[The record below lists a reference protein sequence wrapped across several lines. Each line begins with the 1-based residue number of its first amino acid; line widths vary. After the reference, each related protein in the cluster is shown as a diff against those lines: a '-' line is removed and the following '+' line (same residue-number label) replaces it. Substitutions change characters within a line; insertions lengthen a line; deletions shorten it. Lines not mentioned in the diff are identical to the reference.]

1 MQADENP
8 YVHEPVSGLPASLL
22 RKEGRETAVI
32 ALMRRQTGLNRDRR
46 RDMQRYPSRTGPL
59 PDLARSDVKVPPRY
73 ERAEDQFRSFWS
85 VVAKM
90 RSGQGTLMR
99 SPAYATALA
108 VPLLMDYAPDWLGLP
123 LDEAV
128 LNRACPEWPR
138 IRERIESH
146 PAFDKGG
153 GSPGMFM
160 LWPRIVEDLGRWAEL
175 SADRRAKA
183 GRAVFALSS
192 IGWTR
197 WFVDEALSR
206 CPQLAP
212 ELGAMAQTARAEEVD
227 DGASAAPATAVQ
239 RDDTEDRVA
248 EASTAAVDEPR
259 WAELLGRLDAVT
271 AELKEHPTQEAVAD
285 LAALA
290 DEFGELG
297 ATLPQREGPLT
308 EHFDARRR
316 ELMVHLR
323 ALSTRSGLEWL
334 DAELIAQIDARWQLA
349 LAVRHEPEA
358 IEELAADAEL
368 AVARTEEAADLYV
381 QATGTVADKRMAVQV
396 AEQAGQEAKR
406 FGAQAA
412 ARRRQTEAQQGL
424 SDALA
429 YQQSRYDRL
438 IDGASPFSEPFDY
451 SADYVARLNGAD
463 QPSESVADPLLGDH
477 ADTDEAVAPP
487 AETEPSAQVQ
497 ALPEFEPEAA
507 EAAESA
513 EQAAAVFEQTDPRA
527 EASAVVPEEQTA
539 PAAPAPTEDATAQ
552 HVVADPYS
560 EAAGDLCRS
569 IWASLIAGQPALAYQ
584 AARWIELAHAGTK
597 VPPPDLLA
605 ATALAE
611 ELMLPDGPLQ
621 AALGA
626 RFEQLVPE
634 DYAADTPRAWHAAI
648 NLLLAAA
655 TLRPMVLAPSTSAAT
670 VAAYL
675 HQDGHYPALYAL
687 VQRLRELS
695 SKLVGFRIE
704 PTVLRKARGEAAIRA
719 DLQALQHTADD
730 WLRVQAQ
737 AYTIKFAA
745 ATAVWKRWIRSGG
758 EIDALV
764 APVVHNRIADA
775 QRVRERLAVL
785 SDPDQVTRLIHFT
798 DRKLNERR
806 RGEDIHA
813 GALEHLLR
821 LVDEALKLPRQWLVQ
836 VELLGGHG
844 DQLRDRLEAVHSA
857 LREKQAAVE
866 QELLRVPDHDPWGL
880 VAGGQQQALRAVRG
894 LLALFDSASP
904 LADAEPMPAE
914 VLGRPLLCLA
924 DLPLAEDWTVDM
936 SAAEGLAMIKLLTR
950 EPAQA
955 EQALRQRLSRGD
967 LLGVEMM
974 VEAGLVEPESV
985 QLRAERERWKQ
996 IVRSSI
1002 ADCRR
1007 SVEVGLA
1014 YGYLPDA
1021 DRSQFE
1027 SRLARWEAQLEEMR
1041 RFDVVM
1047 AQIKEIRDRVMD
1059 ARAAQAQAVRSALNS
1074 IAPTESMRASV
1085 VEVEQALAEG
1095 DIATARELVHWLQQ
1109 GKPAPTDLD
1118 EEAREGF
1125 DHFFPVSMQAI
1136 EAWLED
1142 HKRDTVEQAIK
1153 QGQAI
1158 PGLDAQRVD
1167 GAQRAQAAKM
1177 YASWVDMKARQE
1189 GERIRLEFLLTG
1201 LGFTVKDLLRAERV
1215 SGREVWTLDAAAIE
1229 DRHICPLPM
1238 YGSSAGGRYRVIC
1251 VWGRP
1256 TEDDLLQWV
1265 GDASV
1270 NRPALLLYFGRMS
1283 ERKWRDLGR
1292 LTKAKR
1298 RSLVLLDETLLVY
1311 LCTATGS
1318 RLRAWFD
1325 VAMPFSYSL
1334 PYDATAGLVPPEMF
1348 YGRGLELE
1356 AVRGLNGRC
1365 FIYGGR
1371 QLGKTALLK
1380 RAEQSF
1386 HLPARGHFAR
1396 WIDLRAEGIGVS
1408 LAAGE
1413 IWLTL
1418 HEKLKELQVLD
1429 AKSSAPVPGK
1439 KQGAD
1444 AVIRAI
1450 RDFLAANADRRV
1462 LLLLDEADRFFE
1474 QDGRNDFEETRKL
1487 KQLMDDTQ
1495 RRFKVVFAGLHN
1507 VLRMTERPNHPLAH
1521 FGEPIE
1527 IGPLHEENEV
1537 KEAADLIRKP
1547 MAAAGFVFESKSLV
1561 IRILA
1566 QTNYYPSLIQ
1576 LYCSQLLRNMLN
1588 QVVGR
1593 QRLQGPRYVVTDR
1606 DIEQVYSSDAL
1617 RDEIRAKFRLTL
1629 QLDPRYEVLAYAMAL
1644 DLLRDRYSQSDGMHW
1659 QTIRQAGALRWWPQG
1674 FRDTGELDF
1683 QVLLDEMVGLGVL
1696 RDPSPGRYVLRNPN
1710 VLLLLGTEEEIETVL
1725 NREREPAVE
1734 FESATFRPP
1743 LRRAPT
1749 KPARSAFTYQQIS
1762 RLLQRENHVTVV
1774 AGTQAAGITDVVPSL
1789 TDYLGRDAA
1798 PVVLAACSE
1807 RQSFGN
1813 ALQAALLERP
1823 KDQVSVF
1830 VIPETTPWTELWL
1843 QEAHARLKNLRS
1855 ENNFASLVF
1864 VAEPATLWRL
1874 LRDGQGA
1881 EGGGPPWMSL
1891 LQWNDSFLR
1900 HWLEE
1905 RQLQLEPE
1913 ERRRL
1918 ADATGLWPAL
1928 ITELAGDCTELRTL
1942 RERLGSGG
1950 RWRGTSQA
1958 ENAEFRRQFG
1968 WDVAEPTTVIDVLA
1982 QLREPVEAGELA
1994 AVAEMAQERVG
2005 TSLRW
2010 GELLGLTRHEGAG
2023 FWTVDRIA
2031 ADILL
2036 GAKG

>member
-1 MQADENP
+1 MQTYEKLYFHQP
-8 YVHEPVSGLPASLL
+8 ISGLPACLL

-32 ALMRRQTGLNRDRR
+32 ALMRRHTGLNRDRR
-46 RDMQRYPSRTGPL
+46 RNMQRYPNRSGPL
-59 PDLARSDVKVPPRY
+59 PDLARSDVDVPQRY
-73 ERAEDQFRSFWS
+73 VRAEDQFLSFWT
-85 VVAKM
+85 VVARM
-90 RSGQGTLMR
+90 RSGAGTLMR
-99 SPAYATALA
+99 SAAYATALA
-108 VPLLMDYAPDWLGLP
+108 VPLLTDYAPEWINLLED
-123 LDEAV
+123 DAEIK
-128 LNRACPEWPR
+128 RSCPEWTR
-138 IRERIESH
+138 IRERIVSH
-146 PAFDKGG
+146 PGFDEGA
-153 GSPGMFM
+153 GSMGMFM
-160 LWPRIVEDLGRWAEL
+160 LWPRIVDDLEHWAEL
-175 SADRRAKA
+175 STDRRLKA
-183 GRAVFALSS
+183 GLAVFALSS

-197 WFVDEALSR
+197 WFVDDALIR
-206 CPQLAP
+206 CPQLALD
-212 ELGAMAQTARAEEVD
+212 LGAVAQPILAEDVID
-227 DGASAAPATAVQ
+227 QASAVTAPTAGREVGE
-239 RDDTEDRVA
+239 RLF
-248 EASTAAVDEPR
+248 EASAAAVDEPR
-259 WAELLGRLDAVT
+259 WAHLLRRLDAVT
-271 AELKEHPTQEAVAD
+271 AELKELPTQEAVAD

-290 DEFGELG
+290 DDFGELG
-297 ATLPQREGPLT
+297 ATLPQREQPLT
-308 EHFDARRR
+308 EHFDSRRR
-316 ELMVHLR
+316 ELIAHLR
-323 ALSTRSGLEWL
+323 TLGARSELEWL
-334 DAELIAQIDARWQLA
+334 DAELISQIDARWQIA
-349 LAVRHEPEA
+349 LAARHELDA
-358 IEELAADAEL
+358 IEELACDAEL
-368 AVARTEEAADLYV
+368 AVARTSEAADLYV
-381 QATGTVADKRMAVQV
+381 QAAGTVADKRLAVKSADQL
-396 AEQAGQEAKR
+396 GQEAKG

-412 ARRRQTEAQQGL
+412 ARRGQAEAQQSL

-429 YQQSRYDRL
+429 HQQARYDRL

-451 SADYVARLNGAD
+451 SADYVAKLNFEDQGCGAH
-463 QPSESVADPLLGDH
+463 PLPGNH
-477 ADTDEAVAPP
+477 ADISKTLTLPT
-487 AETEPSAQVQ
+487 ETERSAPIQ
-497 ALPEFEPEAA
+497 ALPEVESEAS
-507 EAAESA
+507 EVMESA
-513 EQAAAVFEQTDPRA
+513 EEAAAAFEQVDERADP
-527 EASAVVPEEQTA
+527 SAAMPEDQVVPA
-539 PAAPAPTEDATAQ
+539 PFEAGDSATAQ
-552 HVVADPYS
+552 RVIADPYS
-560 EAAGDLCRS
+560 EEAGDLCRP
-569 IWASLIAGQPALAYQ
+569 IWASLVAGQPALAYQ
-584 AARWIELAHAGTK
+584 AARWIEVAHAGTK

-605 ATALAE
+605 AAALADE
-611 ELMLPDGPLQ
+611 MMLPDGPLQ

-626 RFEQLVPE
+626 RFEQFVLE
-634 DYAADTPRAWHAAI
+634 DYATDTPRSWHAAV

-670 VAAYL
+670 VAAFL
-675 HQDGHYPALYAL
+675 HQDGQYPALYAL
-687 VQRLRELS
+687 VQRLRDLS
-695 SKLVGFRIE
+695 SKLVGFRVE

-719 DLQALQHTADD
+719 DIETLQHTADD

-758 EIDALV
+758 EVDSLV

-775 QRVRERLAVL
+775 QRVREQLAVL
-785 SDPDQVTRLIHFT
+785 SDVDHVTRLIHVT

-821 LVDEALKLPRQWLVQ
+821 LVDEALKLPRQWLAQ

-844 DQLRDRLEAVHSA
+844 DQLRDRLEAVHFA
-857 LREKQAAVE
+857 LREKHAAVE
-866 QELLRVPDHDPWGL
+866 LELLRVPDHDPWGL
-880 VAGGQQQALRAVRG
+880 VAGGQKQALRAVRG

-904 LADAEPMPAE
+904 LADAEPTSAE
-914 VLGRPLLCLA
+914 VLGRPLLCIA
-924 DLPLAEDWTVDM
+924 DLPVAEDWSVE
-936 SAAEGLAMIKLLTR
+936 AAAPEGLAMIEALTQ
-950 EPAQA
+950 EPIEV

-974 VEAGLVEPESV
+974 VEGGMVESESV

-996 IVRSSI
+996 VVRSSI
-1002 ADCRR
+1002 VECRR

-1047 AQIKEIRDRVMD
+1047 AQIKEIRDRVTD
-1059 ARAAQAQAVRSALNS
+1059 ARAAQAQAVRSALYS
-1074 IAPTESMRASV
+1074 IALTEAMRGSV
-1085 VEVEQALAEG
+1085 AEVEQALDEG

-1118 EEAREGF
+1118 EEVREGF
-1125 DHFFPVSMQAI
+1125 DHFFPELMQQI
-1136 EAWLED
+1136 DAWLAEN
-1142 HKRDTVEQAIK
+1142 KRDTVEQAIK

-1158 PGLDAQRVD
+1158 PGVDAQRVD
-1167 GAQRAQAAKM
+1167 GAQRVQVAKM
-1177 YASWVDMKARQE
+1177 YASWADMKTRQE
-1189 GERIRLEFLLTG
+1189 GERNRLELLLTG
-1201 LGFTVKDLLRAERV
+1201 LGFTVKDLQRAERV
-1215 SGREVWTLDAAAIE
+1215 SGREVWTLDAASIE

-1256 TEDDLLQWV
+1256 TEDDMLQWV
-1265 GDASV
+1265 GDAGV
-1270 NRPALLLYFGRMS
+1270 NRPALLLYFGSMG

-1292 LTKAKR
+1292 LTKSKR
-1298 RSLVLLDETLLVY
+1298 RSFVLLDETLLVY
-1311 LCTATGS
+1311 LCTAGGS

-1386 HLPARGHFAR
+1386 HSPARGHFAR

-1413 IWLTL
+1413 VWLTL

-1444 AVIRAI
+1444 AVIRGI
-1450 RDFLAANADRRV
+1450 REFLAANADRRV

-1474 QDGRNDFEETRKL
+1474 QDGKNDFEETRKL

-1588 QVVGR
+1588 QVAGR
-1593 QRLQGPRYVVTDR
+1593 QRLQGPRYLVTDR

-1659 QTIRQAGALRWWPQG
+1659 QTIRQAGALHWWPDG

-1696 RDPSPGRYVLRNPN
+1696 RAPSPGRYVLRNPN

-1749 KPARSAFTYQQIS
+1749 NPARNTFTYQQLS

-1774 AGTQAAGITDVVPSL
+1774 AGTQAAGITDVIPSL
-1789 TDYLGRDAA
+1789 TDYLGNDAA
-1798 PVVLAACSE
+1798 PVVLAGCSD
-1807 RQSFGN
+1807 RLSFGN
-1813 ALQAALLERP
+1813 ALQTALLERP

-1830 VIPETTPWTELWL
+1830 VIPETNPWTELWL
-1843 QEAHARLKNLRS
+1843 QEAHMRLKNLRS
-1855 ENNFASLVF
+1855 ENKFASLVF

-1874 LRDGQGA
+1874 LRDGRGV
-1881 EGGGPPWMSL
+1881 EVDGPPWMSL
-1891 LQWNDSFLR
+1891 LQWNDGFLR

-1928 ITELAGDCTELRTL
+1928 ITGLAGDCLDLRTL
-1942 RERLGSGG
+1942 RDRLNSGG
-1950 RWRGTSQA
+1950 RWRGIGQA
-1958 ENAEFRRQFG
+1958 ENVAFRTQFG

-1994 AVAEMAQERVG
+1994 AVGEMPQERVD

-2010 GELLGLTRHEGAG
+2010 GELLGLTRREGAG

-2031 ADILL
+2031 AEILL
-2036 GAKG
+2036 GAKR

>member
-1 MQADENP
+1 MQADENL

-22 RKEGRETAVI
+22 RKEDRETAVI
-32 ALMRRQTGLNRDRR
+32 ALMRRHTGLNRGRR
-46 RDMQRYPSRTGPL
+46 RGMQKYPDRPSPL
-59 PDLARSDVKVPPRY
+59 ADLARSDVDVPPRY
-73 ERAEDQFRSFWS
+73 ARAEDQFRSFWS

-99 SPAYATALA
+99 NPAYATALA
-108 VPLLMDYAPDWLGLP
+108 VPLLKEYAPEWMDLP

-128 LNRACPEWPR
+128 LTLACPEWPR

-146 PAFDKGG
+146 PAFDKSA

-160 LWPRIVEDLGRWAEL
+160 LWPRLVKDLGRWTEL
-175 SADRRAKA
+175 SADRRTKA

-197 WFVDEALSR
+197 WFVDEALS
-206 CPQLAP
+206 CCAQLAP
-212 ELGAMAQTARAEEVD
+212 ELSTLAQPAHPEGAD
-227 DGASAAPATAVQ
+227 DGASAAPGTAAE
-239 RDDTEDRVA
+239 RDDMEDRVV
-248 EASTAAVDEPR
+248 EESTAAVDEPR
-259 WAELLGRLDAVT
+259 WAELLSRLDALT
-271 AELKEHPTQEAVAD
+271 GELKGHPTQEAVAD

-297 ATLPQREGPLT
+297 AMLPQRERPMT

-316 ELMVHLR
+316 ELMAHLR
-323 ALSTRSGLEWL
+323 FLGTRSGFEWL

-349 LAVRHEPEA
+349 LAVRHEPDA
-358 IEELAADAEL
+358 IKELADDAQL
-368 AVARTEEAADLYV
+368 AMARTEEAADMYE
-381 QATGTVADKRMAVQV
+381 QATETVVGNRMAVQM
-396 AEQAGQEAKR
+396 AEQAGQEAKG

-451 SADYVARLNGAD
+451 SADYVARLNVAD
-463 QPSESVADPLLGDH
+463 QPSGSVADPLLCDH
-477 ADTDEAVAPP
+477 EDAGEAVAQP
-487 AETEPSAQVQ
+487 AETTPSAPVK
-497 ALPEFEPEAA
+497 ALPEFELEAA
-507 EAAESA
+507 EVAESA
-513 EQAAAVFEQTDPRA
+513 EQAAAVFEQAEPRA
-527 EASAVVPEEQTA
+527 EAPAVVPEEQTV
-539 PAAPAPTEDATAQ
+539 PAAPAPIQDATTQ
-552 HVVADPYS
+552 RVVADPYS
-560 EAAGDLCRS
+560 EAAGDLCRP
-569 IWASLIAGQPALAYQ
+569 IWASLVAGQPALAYQ
-584 AARWIELAHAGTK
+584 AVRWIELAHAGTK

-626 RFEQLVPE
+626 RFEQFVPA
-634 DYAADTPRAWHAAI
+634 DYAADTPRSWHAAV

-655 TLRPMVLAPSTSAAT
+655 TVRPMVLAPSTSAAT

-719 DLQALQHTADD
+719 DLQDLQHTADD
-730 WLRVQAQ
+730 WLRVQAP

-785 SDPDQVTRLIHFT
+785 SDPDQVTRLIHVT

-806 RGEDIHA
+806 RGEDIHG

-821 LVDEALKLPRQWLVQ
+821 LVDEGLKLPRQWLAL

-844 DQLRDRLEAVHSA
+844 DQLRDRLEAVHFS

-866 QELLRVPDHDPWGL
+866 QELLRVPEHDPWGL

-894 LLALFDSASP
+894 LLALFDSASR
-904 LADAEPMPAE
+904 LADAEPTPAE
-914 VLGRPLLCLA
+914 VLGRPLLCLPN
-924 DLPLAEDWTVDM
+924 LSLAEDWTVEVA
-936 SAAEGLAMIKLLTR
+936 AAEGLAMLETLTR
-950 EPAQA
+950 GPVQA
-955 EQALRQRLSRGD
+955 ERAVRQRLNRGD

-985 QLRAERERWKQ
+985 PLRAERERWKQ
-996 IVRSSI
+996 VVRGSI

-1007 SVEVGLA
+1007 TVEVGLA

-1027 SRLARWEAQLEEMR
+1027 SQLARWEAQLEEVR
-1041 RFDVVM
+1041 RFDLVI
-1047 AQIKEIRDRVMD
+1047 AKIKEIRDRVAD
-1059 ARAAQAQAVRSALNS
+1059 ARAVQAQAVRSALHG
-1074 IAPTESMRASV
+1074 IAPTEPMRASV
-1085 VEVEQALAEG
+1085 LEVEQALDEG

-1125 DHFFPVSMQAI
+1125 DNFFPVSMQAI
-1136 EAWLED
+1136 EAWLEE

-1153 QGQAI
+1153 LGQAI

-1167 GAQRAQAAKM
+1167 GAQRVQAAKM
-1177 YASWVDMKARQE
+1177 YASWAEMKTRQE
-1189 GERIRLEFLLTG
+1189 GERNRLELLLTG
-1201 LGFTVKDLLRAERV
+1201 LGFTVKDLQRAERV
-1215 SGREVWTLDAAAIE
+1215 SGREVWSLEAAPIE
-1229 DRHICPLPM
+1229 DRQICPLPM

-1265 GDASV
+1265 GDAAV

-1283 ERKWRDLGR
+1283 ERRWRDLGR
-1292 LTKAKR
+1292 LTKSKR
-1298 RSLVLLDETLLVY
+1298 RSFVLLDETLLVY
-1311 LCTATGS
+1311 LCTAAGS

-1386 HLPARGHFAR
+1386 HAPARGHFAR

-1429 AKSSAPVPGK
+1429 VSSSAPVPGK
-1439 KQGAD
+1439 KQGAGT
-1444 AVIRAI
+1444 VIRAI

-1547 MAAAGFVFESKSLV
+1547 MAAAGFTFESKSLV

-1588 QVVGR
+1588 QVAGR

-1659 QTIRQAGALRWWPQG
+1659 QTIRQAGALHWWPQG

-1696 RDPSPGRYVLRNPN
+1696 RSPSAGRYVLRNPN
-1710 VLLLLGTEEEIETVL
+1710 VLLLLGTEEEIETIL

-1749 KPARSAFTYQQIS
+1749 EPARNAFTYQQLS
-1762 RLLQRENHVTVV
+1762 RLLQREYHVTVV
-1774 AGTQAAGITDVVPSL
+1774 AGTHAAGIADVVSSL
-1789 TDYLGRDAA
+1789 TDYLGSDAA
-1798 PVVLAACSE
+1798 PVVLTACSD

-1813 ALQAALLERP
+1813 TLQAALLERQR
-1823 KDQVSVF
+1823 DQVSVF
-1830 VIPETTPWTELWL
+1830 VIPETTPWTGPWL
-1843 QEAHARLKNLRS
+1843 QEAHARLKTLRS
-1855 ENNFASLVF
+1855 ENKFASLVF

-1874 LRDGQGA
+1874 LCDGQGA
-1881 EGGGPPWMSL
+1881 ESGGSPWMSV
-1891 LQWNDSFLR
+1891 LQWNDGFLR

-1918 ADATGLWPAL
+1918 ADATGLWPTL

-1942 RERLGSGG
+1942 RERLTSGG
-1950 RWRGTSQA
+1950 RWRGES
-1958 ENAEFRRQFG
+1958 AEFRGKFG
-1968 WDVAEPTTVIDVLA
+1968 WDVAEPTAVIDVLA
-1982 QLREPVEAGELA
+1982 QLREPVEASELA
-1994 AVAEMAQERVG
+1994 AVAETAQERVD

-2010 GELLGLTRHEGAG
+2010 GELLGLTRREGAG
-2023 FWTVDRIA
+2023 FWTVDRVA
-2031 ADILL
+2031 GDILL